1 MNITLHKAQ
10 TQTIKHLFGKGSND
24 EARAVTLSMSR
35 GAGKSLVA
43 SIAATKAIEKLI
55 EMPQDTLNKRVV
67 VVAPTWSQAV
77 DIYVPY
83 FNGFLGLDYY
93 AQKFSVN
100 AAKWWFTER
109 EDVTLELASAEAIQR
124 QRGKGAYLVITDECT
139 SWDTNVKEA
148 FEGVINPMQTT
159 RWPNA
164 WKQLNISTP
173 MGHDYFWELSTNE
186 EKDPRWKTI
195 IAPYQDIPH
204 LDKNEIEKAK
214 ATMDQITFAREY
226 ECSFEGASNKI
237 FYNFNRKVNIDRNI
251 PDFTIDKVNNQNETV
266 HVGMDFNVRINATI
280 FFAMRGK
287 QVHVINEL
295 KGAPNTE
302 ECVRY
307 IKGIYPEAK
316 LIAYPDPTGRASKT
330 SASVGASDFTI
341 IEKAGISTLA
351 HKGSPSVKDSI
362 AAVNAMLLNANGESN
377 LLIHPRCVNLIK
389 DLESASWLDTPEK
402 AIVDKRGE
410 KDPHFADALKYP
422 IEYLFPVRRATK
434 TTSRGFNF

>member
-1 MNITLHKAQ
+1 MDINLHKAQ
-10 TQTIKHLFGKGSND
+10 SETLRHLFGKGSD
-24 EARAVTLSMSR
+24 QEARAAVLSMSR
-35 GAGKSLVA
+35 GAGKSVLASVA
-43 SIAATKAIEKLI
+43 AAKGIEKLLA
-55 EMPQDTLNKRVV
+55 MPPDVLNKRVIIV
-67 VVAPTWSQAV
+67 GPTWSQTV
-77 DIYVPY
+77 EIYVPY
-83 FNGFLGLDYY
+83 LNGMLGMDYY
-93 AQKFSVN
+93 ASKHTPY
-100 AAKWWFTER
+100 AGKWWFGEN
-109 EDVTLELASAEAIQR
+109 EDVTLELASAESIQR
-124 QRGKGAYLVITDECT
+124 QRGKGAYLVITDEST
-139 SWDTNVKEA
+139 SWEIDIKEA

-173 MGHDYFWELSTNE
+173 MGHDYYWELSTNE
-186 EKDPRWKTI
+186 EKDSRWKTI
-195 IAPYQDIPH
+195 LAPYQQIPH
-204 LDKNEIEKAK
+204 LDKDEIERSR
-214 ATMDQITFAREY
+214 ATMDPVTFAREY
-226 ECSFEGASNKI
+226 ECSFEGSSNKI
-237 FYNFNRKVNIDRNI
+237 FYNFNRKVNIDKNI
-251 PDFTIDKVNNQNETV
+251 PDFNFDKDVKETV

-351 HKGSPSVKDSI
+351 HKGSPSVKDSV

-377 LLIHPRCVNLIK
+377 LLIHPRCINLIK

-422 IEYLFPVRRATK
+422 IEYLFPIRRATK